1 MKLENCD
8 ASSSRVTRSA
18 AAILA
23 AAGIFAVAGEA
34 SAANAKCNAPMAK
47 DGTTALPGTVVVFTG
62 SSAAKPML
70 KAASP
75 LLAKLNPPVRLV
87 YQSVG
92 SCQGLSD
99 VTTQAKDPTTGTY
112 WDEVQNANGELPCD
126 PADIAGIVPDVAISD
141 VFATS
146 CNNIT
151 LPNDQKDFTGS
162 SQVFEFIVP
171 PKSKADVIS
180 QEAAYIVYGWGGVTN
195 TASPWTDV
203 NYIFRRGATSGTY
216 TMLTKLIGLD
226 ITKLKGT
233 CPDGVA
239 CKAKTGDILTAVH
252 NADATAPDKAIGI
265 VSADVGDPNRG
276 GPNAIKQLA
285 YQPKG
290 GACGLYPDSGKSA
303 LDKYN
308 VRNGLYPFWGPLHF
322 VTKVTGGD
330 PANANVKAALS
341 YFTRAGLT
349 DPAAN
354 QSMIDAEVSASTVP
368 QCAMH
373 YARSAEVAPND
384 SGLHPFTPTSGIC
397 GCYYEFKAA
406 GTAGA
411 SCKSCMK
418 DGDCSGGTPKCNYGY
433 CEAK

>member
-1 MKLENCD
+1 MRLNNYG
-8 ASSSRVTRSA
+8 ATVTRSA
-18 AAILA
+18 IAFMA
-23 AAGIFAVAGEA
+23 AAGVFAAASNA
-34 SAANAKCNAPMAK
+34 SAANALCSAPMAK
-47 DGTTALPGTVVVFTG
+47 DGSTALPGTVIVFTG

-70 KAASP
+70 KAASAV
-75 LLAKLNPPVRLV
+75 LAGLNPPIRLV

-99 VTTQAKDPTTGTY
+99 VTTQTKETQTGTY
-112 WDEVQNANGELPCD
+112 WDEVQNSNGELPCD
-126 PADIAGIVPDVAISD
+126 TTGVIPDVAISD
-141 VFATS
+141 VIATS

-151 LPNDQKDFTGS
+151 VPNDQKEFNGS

-171 PKSKADVIS
+171 PKSKADSIS

-195 TASPWTDV
+195 TATPWTDV
-203 NYIFRRGATSGTY
+203 NYIYRRGSTSGTY

-233 CPDGVA
+233 CPDGA
-239 CKAKTGDILTAVH
+239 PCKAKTGDILTAVH

-276 GPNAIKQLA
+276 GANAIKQLA

-290 GACGLYPDSGKSA
+290 AACGLYPDSAKGT

-322 VTKVTGGD
+322 TTKVANGD
-330 PANANVKAALS
+330 PANPSVKTALS

-354 QSMIDAEVSASTVP
+354 KTMIDAEVSASTIP
-368 QCAMH
+368 LCAMH
-373 YARSAEVAPND
+373 FTRTAEVAVND
-384 SGLHPFTPTSGIC
+384 TGLVPYTPTSGVC
-397 GCYYEFKAA
+397 GCYYESKV
-406 GTAGA
+406 GTASA
-411 SCKSCMK
+411 SCKTCTK

-433 CEAK
+433 CEAQ